1 MCVSDFTVSRHIHM
15 PHVIKMHY
23 KSSMKQNQQVLFR
36 NIIVETSFSRE
47 MFKNFISCLRN
58 VKESALLEMYTSV
71 RMCTCVHKW

>member
-1 MCVSDFTVSRHIHM
+1 M

-47 MFKNFISCLRN
+47 MFKNFINCLRN
-58 VKESALLEMYTSV
+58 VKESALFGAV
-71 RMCTCVHKW
+71 HICTYVYLCAQVVKKMRTAFLLI